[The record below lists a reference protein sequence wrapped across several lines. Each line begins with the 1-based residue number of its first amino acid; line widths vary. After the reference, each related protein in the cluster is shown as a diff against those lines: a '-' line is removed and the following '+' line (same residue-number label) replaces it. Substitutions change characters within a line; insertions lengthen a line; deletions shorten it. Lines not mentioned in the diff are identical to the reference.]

1 MTFVPAKRVQPYN
14 LWIGSEQDSANQEAA
29 ERYGVTLVVNAT
41 RNLPKRVRGNQISH
55 IRVPVDD
62 TPDDADTMLAYLM
75 GVVRHIDTHLLRGG
89 GVLVH
94 CYAGISR
101 SASVAAAYVMYR
113 EGLTPAQAIARVRQA
128 KPETFGGSRCSPNF
142 MRALDGFHAKLMA
155 TRPLLGPL

>member
-1 MTFVPAKRVQPYN
+1 MTFVPARRVQPYN
-14 LWIGSEQDSANQEAA
+14 LWIGSERDSANQAAA
-29 ERYGVTLVVNAT
+29 ERYGITLVVNAT
-41 RNLPKRVRGNQISH
+41 CNLPERVRGVSH

-62 TPDDADTMLAYLM
+62 TPDDANVMLSYLM

-101 SASVAAAYVMYR
+101 SATVVAAYLMFR

-128 KPETFGGSRCSPNF
+128 KPETFGCSPNF
-142 MRALDGFHAKLMA
+142 IEALNGFHAKLMA
-155 TRPLLGPL
+155 TRPLF